1 MLTRDLAHRLQLEK
15 REVNRLLYRLEID
28 GIAQR
33 VTVKPP
39 SWRLAGS
46 VGVVTGFNIILHF
59 NLLSDRRKGAGTN
72 SK

>member
-46 VGVVTGFNIILHF
+46 VGVVTGFILHF